1 MDHERTAAAHN
12 SPSPLRPSPLDWL
25 LRLRLRAGGSSRDSV
40 LVGAG
45 TSALVYAVLT
55 TLLGLLT
62 LAKVGGNGLIAGAP
76 GPGEIVALFLSDAAG
91 GLALGVMAR
100 RHILLT
106 AGCTG
111 LVLHLP
117 RLVAALGM
125 PATLLPIGDLGREGS
140 LAGLLLSGLGLTIL
154 SVAIWVGAA
163 ALGAVLATRRL
174 TGLGLR

>member
-1 MDHERTAAAHN
+1 MDYERTAVPHN

-25 LRLRLRAGGSSRDSV
+25 LRLRLRAGGSSRASV

-45 TSALVYAVLT
+45 VSALVYAVLT
-55 TLLGLLT
+55 ALLGI
-62 LAKVGGNGLIAGAP
+62 LALGKVGGDGWLTGAP
-76 GPGEIVALFLSDAAG
+76 STGEIAPLFLSAAAG
-91 GLALGVMAR
+91 GLAPGVMAR
-100 RHILLT
+100 RQALLT

-117 RLVAALGM
+117 HLVAALAT
-125 PATLLPIGDLGREGS
+125 PAALRPIGDLGRDGS

-154 SVAIWVGAA
+154 SVAMWGVAA

-174 TGLGLR
+174 AGLGLR

>member
-1 MDHERTAAAHN
+1 MDYERTAAAHN
-12 SPSPLRPSPLDWL
+12 SPSSLRPSPLDWL
-25 LRLRLRAGGSSRDSV
+25 LRLRLRAGGSRRASV

-45 TSALVYAVLT
+45 VSALVYAVLT
-55 TLLGLLT
+55 ALLGLLT
-62 LAKVGGNGLIAGAP
+62 LANVGGDGWLAGAP
-76 GPGEIVALFLSDAAG
+76 SRGEIVALFLSDAAG
-91 GLALGVMAR
+91 GLAIGVMAR

-117 RLVAALGM
+117 RLVAALGT

-140 LAGLLLSGLGLTIL
+140 LPGLLLSGLGLTIL
-154 SVAIWVGAA
+154 SVAMWVVAA

-174 TGLGLR
+174 TGLGLS